1 MPIVIKE
8 IIVRTTV
15 EKPLRELPVDEN
27 LIRKI
32 ERRIL
37 DKLREE
43 QPGKHKE
50 RQKDR

>member
-15 EKPLRELPVDEN
+15 EQPIRELPADEN
-27 LIRKI
+27 LVRKI
-32 ERRIL
+32 ERRVL
-37 DKLREE
+37 DRLREE
-43 QPGKHKE
+43 QPRQDKE